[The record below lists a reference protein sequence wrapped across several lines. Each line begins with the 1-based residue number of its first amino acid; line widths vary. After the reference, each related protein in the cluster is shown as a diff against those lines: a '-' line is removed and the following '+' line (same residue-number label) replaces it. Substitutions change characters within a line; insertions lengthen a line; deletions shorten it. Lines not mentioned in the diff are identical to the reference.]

1 MVGNLRL
8 STSSQLIKYLMFIFN
23 LIFVPALL
31 AFQLITGIILLSI
44 GSVIHGVYH
53 DYQHFLDDRFF
64 SVPSLLIAI
73 GSIIFFIAFFGC
85 CGAIKENYC
94 MIVTFA
100 TLMVLVFILEL
111 SAGISGYVLRND
123 ATEVLSEKMKKSME
137 NYNKTNVETYV
148 IWDQI
153 QQEVRIQANSFECC
167 GTDKPEDWLTEL
179 KNQSDP
185 DSLPM
190 TCCRKHGGEVG
201 SVNCT
206 IKMGSPDRFTDGC
219 LHALSNFVKGHA
231 VQLGG
236 AGIGIAFMQALGIWF
251 SVYLARSIKRNY
263 DNM

>member
-1 MVGNLRL
+1 MVVNLRL

-23 LIFVPALL
+23 LIFV
-31 AFQLITGIILLSI
+31 ITGIILLSI

-123 ATEVLSEKMKKSME
+123 ATEVLSDKMKKSME
-137 NYNKTNVETYV
+137 GYKKTNEEIYV

-153 QQEVRIQANSFECC
+153 QRDFECC

-179 KNQSDP
+179 KNQSNP

-190 TCCRKHGGEVG
+190 SCCRTQGGQVG
-201 SVNCT
+201 SINCT
-206 IKMGSPDRFTDGC
+206 IKMQYPDRFTKGC
-219 LHALSNFVKGHA
+219 LTVLADFVKGHA